1 MRQYTRRHVTSAENA
16 TQAGSTSATVVIAME
31 QYALNVMEASNMR
44 KEVIYNLLEQLGG
57 EEVSSH
63 TVLMELIQW
72 LDADTIEQ
80 FVEDFKQLNDIED

>member
-1 MRQYTRRHVTSAENA
+1 
-16 TQAGSTSATVVIAME
+16 
-31 QYALNVMEASNMR
+31 MR